1 MTTSTEQLAHQFA
14 KLNEDFTSFWGTRKA
29 DGSFDMLH
37 PVSSKTFHAQC
48 EELVQEALQIAPTL
62 SETYKA
68 IAVHNA
74 TIAGVAE
81 GFSAAYGMSCASDL
95 KNIKA
100 SWEGISDIA
109 KNIEVS
115 LITQHFRLGFYAV
128 RDHADLSIKQS
139 QWGDATLGCLLL
151 NGPKYLQ
158 NYQQFDLGNNVPA
171 IYQYFQMLKGDPD
184 CQADWAS
191 AVEVCLFLI
200 EHDILPISYEPA
212 RDVRRLM
219 FGDDL
224 VTERECSAVT
234 KGLIGHIAS
243 DSHSLQ
249 DLAER
254 LTVLTYNPSY
264 LKHNFSAD
272 IKATLAKNSSSS
284 DYDDYD
290 DYDDDSGASFN
301 DYSSTPLFRA
311 KLNLLHQTLNK
322 HHPDH
327 DALIAAWALEKSV
340 DDCRDLRDLH
350 YPGDHLWI
358 QKQLLLKLETDVVE
372 KRVRSKMRYAEDSRE
387 WAFLEGLLEPL
398 NQDEVRAVC
407 GHGDLG
413 RELGFRVSGDTRLL
427 ETVKD
432 DEVLVSALEYSLG
445 I

>member
-1 MTTSTEQLAHQFA
+1 MTTSIEQLAHQFA
-14 KLNEDFTSFWGTRKA
+14 KLDQDFTSFWETRNA

-68 IAVHNA
+68 MAAYNT
-74 TIAGVAE
+74 TIHGAAE
-81 GFSAAYGMSCASDL
+81 GFAAAYGMSCASDL

-109 KNIEVS
+109 KNVEVS
-115 LITQHFRLGFYAV
+115 LITQHFRRGFYAV
-128 RDHADLSIKQS
+128 RDHDDLTIKQS

-158 NYQQFDLGNNVPA
+158 NYKQFDLGNNVPA

-184 CQADWAS
+184 CQADWSS
-191 AVEVCLFLI
+191 AVKVCLFLV

-212 RDVRRLM
+212 RDVRRLV
-219 FGDDL
+219 FGDEL
-224 VTERECSAVT
+224 VTERECYAVT
-234 KGLIGHIAS
+234 KGLIEYIAS
-243 DSHSLQ
+243 DFHSLE
-249 DLAER
+249 DLTER
-254 LTVLTYNPSY
+254 LTVLTYNPAY
-264 LKHNFSAD
+264 LKRCFSAD

-284 DYDDYD
+284 EYDDYD
-290 DYDDDSGASFN
+290 DDDSGASFN

-322 HHPDH
+322 HNPDH
-327 DALIAAWALEKSV
+327 DAVIAAWALQKSV

-350 YPGDHLWI
+350 YKGDHLWI

-387 WAFLEGLLEPL
+387 WAFLEGLLESL
-398 NQDEVRAVC
+398 SQDEVRAVC

-427 ETVKD
+427 EAVK
-432 DEVLVSALEYSLG
+432 DEVLTSALEYSLG